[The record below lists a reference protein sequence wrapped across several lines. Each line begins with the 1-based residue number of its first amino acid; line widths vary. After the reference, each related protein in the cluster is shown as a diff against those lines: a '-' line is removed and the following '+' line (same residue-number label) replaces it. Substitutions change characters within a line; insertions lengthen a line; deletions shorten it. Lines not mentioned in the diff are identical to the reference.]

1 MSLTVAEI
9 SKGLAR
15 AGMLTT
21 EPICVHGAER
31 PEEGWVTTG
40 KVDRCLMK
48 VLLKLSL
55 HGGPPAYVGEGATE
69 GCCGGGLAYMG
80 YSGFSERIRYFVSVG
95 RPDGTGGAEYLKRTP
110 ELVDAMQA
118 AAGKIVPL
126 GKHTVFRRCSSVTG
140 EAPEVKSFVCF
151 GTAESIRVL
160 CALNSFGTAD
170 TFGSAIMPAGSAC
183 ASLVTYP
190 SGISS
195 KAPKGC
201 VYLGPTDPTVDSFFP
216 ESFLGLAIPRKVAER
231 MVMDIEASF
240 VAKRTKV
247 AYPEKREK
255 V

>member
-9 SKGLAR
+9 SKGLVR
-15 AGMLTT
+15 AGRLKN
-21 EPICVHGAER
+21 EPICVHGAEKI
-31 PEEGWVTTG
+31 EEGWVPTG

-48 VLLKLSL
+48 VLLKLAF
-55 HGGPPAYVGEGATE
+55 HGGPPAYLGEDATE
-69 GCCGGGLAYMG
+69 GCCGGGIAYMG

-110 ELVDAMQA
+110 ELVDAMQTS
-118 AAGKIVPL
+118 AGKITPL
-126 GKHTVFRRCSSVTG
+126 GKYTVFRPCSTVEG
-140 EAPEVKSFVCF
+140 EAPEVASFLCL

-190 SGISS
+190 SGMSP
-195 KAPKGC
+195 KAPREC

-216 ESFLGLAIPRKVAER
+216 DSFLGLGIPRRVAER
-231 MVMDIEASF
+231 MVNDIDASF
-240 VAKRTKV
+240 VGKRPKV